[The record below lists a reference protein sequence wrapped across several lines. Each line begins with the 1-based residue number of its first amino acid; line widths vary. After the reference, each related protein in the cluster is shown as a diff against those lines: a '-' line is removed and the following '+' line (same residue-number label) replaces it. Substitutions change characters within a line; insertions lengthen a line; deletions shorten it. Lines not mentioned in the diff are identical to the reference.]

1 MFDGNQWGMFQ
12 TILLLFIVLDPFGN
26 LVLINSLLKDYSP
39 ARRRSIML
47 RESAIA
53 LGILQVAVFAGD
65 AVMGALGLETSS
77 LGIAGGIVLF
87 MIAMGMIFPAKKLLD
102 DEDVSD
108 PVIVPIAIP
117 LLAGPG
123 TISLILLL
131 AQKHNRLL
139 VGLAVLVACGLSS
152 LILALSPRIHAF
164 LGTRG
169 SRALERL
176 MGMLLVMLA
185 VQMVL
190 DGVRGYLQAL

>member
-1 MFDGNQWGMFQ
+1 MFDGNDWGLFQ

-26 LVLINSLLKDYSP
+26 LVLINSLLKDHSP
-39 ARRRSIML
+39 AKRRWIML
-47 RESAIA
+47 RESGIA
-53 LGILQVAVFAGD
+53 LGILQIAVFAGD
-65 AVMGALGLETSS
+65 TVMRALGLETSS

-87 MIAMGMIFPAKKLLD
+87 MIAMGMIFPTKKLLD
-102 DEDVSD
+102 EDDLAD

-131 AQKHNRLL
+131 AQKHHRVL
-139 VGLAVLVACGLSS
+139 VGVAVLLACGLSS

-176 MGMLLVMLA
+176 MGMLLVMMA

-190 DGVRGYLQAL
+190 DGVRAYLRE

>member
-1 MFDGNQWGMFQ
+1 MFDGNDWGLFQ

-26 LVLINSLLKDYSP
+26 LVLINSLLKDHSP
-39 ARRRSIML
+39 AKRRWIML
-47 RESAIA
+47 RESGIA
-53 LGILQVAVFAGD
+53 LGILQIAVFAGD
-65 AVMGALGLETSS
+65 TVMRALGLETSS
-77 LGIAGGIVLF
+77 LGIAGGMVLF
-87 MIAMGMIFPAKKLLD
+87 MIAMGMIFPTKKLLD
-102 DEDVSD
+102 EDDLAD

-131 AQKHNRLL
+131 AQKHHRVL
-139 VGLAVLVACGLSS
+139 VGVAVLLACGLSS

-176 MGMLLVMLA
+176 MGMLLVMMA

-190 DGVRGYLQAL
+190 DGVRAYLRE

>member
-1 MFDGNQWGMFQ
+1 MFDGNDWGLFQ

-26 LVLINSLLKDYSP
+26 LVLINSLLKDHSP
-39 ARRRSIML
+39 AKRRWIML
-47 RESAIA
+47 RESGIA
-53 LGILQVAVFAGD
+53 LGILQIAVFAGD
-65 AVMGALGLETSS
+65 TVMRALGLETSS

-87 MIAMGMIFPAKKLLD
+87 MIAMGMIFPTKKLLD
-102 DEDVSD
+102 EDDLAD

-131 AQKHNRLL
+131 AQKHHRVL
-139 VGLAVLVACGLSS
+139 VGVAVLLACGLSS

-176 MGMLLVMLA
+176 MGMLLVMMA

-190 DGVRGYLQAL
+190 DGIRAYLTE

>member
-1 MFDGNQWGMFQ
+1 MFQ

-26 LVLINSLLKDYSP
+26 LVLINTLLKDRSP
-39 ARRRSIML
+39 AARRRIML
-47 RESAIA
+47 RESIIA
-53 LGILQVAVFAGD
+53 LAILEAAVFAGHS
-65 AVMGALGLETSS
+65 VMNALGLQTAS

-87 MIAMGMIFPAKKLLD
+87 MIAMGMIFPAKRMLD
-102 DEDVSD
+102 EEDVTD

-131 AQKHNRLL
+131 AQKQDRIL
-139 VGLAVLVACGLSS
+139 VSLAVLIACILSS
-152 LILALSPRIHAF
+152 VILALSPRIHAL

-176 MGMLLVMLA
+176 MGMLLIMMS
-185 VQMVL
+185 VQMIL
-190 DGVRGYLQAL
+190 DGLLVFLKQ

>member
-1 MFDGNQWGMFQ
+1 MFDGNDWGLFQ

-26 LVLINSLLKDYSP
+26 LVLINSLLKDHSP
-39 ARRRSIML
+39 AKRRWIML
-47 RESAIA
+47 RESGIA
-53 LGILQVAVFAGD
+53 LGILQIAVFAGD
-65 AVMGALGLETSS
+65 TVMRALGLETSS

-87 MIAMGMIFPAKKLLD
+87 MIAMGMIFPTKKLLD
-102 DEDVSD
+102 EDDLAD

-131 AQKHNRLL
+131 AQKHHRVL
-139 VGLAVLVACGLSS
+139 VGVAVLLACGLSS

-176 MGMLLVMLA
+176 MGMLLVMMA

-190 DGVRGYLQAL
+190 DGIRAYLRE

>member
-1 MFDGNQWGMFQ
+1 MFDGNDWGLFQ

-26 LVLINSLLKDYSP
+26 LVLINSLLKDHSP
-39 ARRRSIML
+39 AKRRWIML
-47 RESAIA
+47 RESGIA
-53 LGILQVAVFAGD
+53 LGILQIAVFAGD
-65 AVMGALGLETSS
+65 TVMRALGLETSS

-87 MIAMGMIFPAKKLLD
+87 MIAMGMIFPTKKLLD
-102 DEDVSD
+102 EDDLAD

-131 AQKHNRLL
+131 AQKHHRML
-139 VGLAVLVACGLSS
+139 VGVAVLLACGLSS

-176 MGMLLVMLA
+176 MGMLLVMMA

-190 DGVRGYLQAL
+190 DGIRAYLRE

>member
-1 MFDGNQWGMFQ
+1 MFDGNDWGLFQ

-26 LVLINSLLKDYSP
+26 LVLINSLLKDHSP
-39 ARRRSIML
+39 AKRRWIML
-47 RESAIA
+47 RESGIA
-53 LGILQVAVFAGD
+53 LGILQIAVFAGD
-65 AVMGALGLETSS
+65 TVMRALGLETSS

-87 MIAMGMIFPAKKLLD
+87 MIAMGMIFPTKKLLD
-102 DEDVSD
+102 EDDLAD

-131 AQKHNRLL
+131 AQKHHRVL
-139 VGLAVLVACGLSS
+139 VGVAVLLACGLSS
-152 LILALSPRIHAF
+152 LILALSPRIHAL

-176 MGMLLVMLA
+176 MGMLLVMMA

-190 DGVRGYLQAL
+190 DGVRAYLRE

>member
-1 MFDGNQWGMFQ
+1 
-12 TILLLFIVLDPFGN
+12 
-26 LVLINSLLKDYSP
+26 
-39 ARRRSIML
+39 
-47 RESAIA
+47 
-53 LGILQVAVFAGD
+53 
-65 AVMGALGLETSS
+65 MGALGLETSS

-152 LILALSPRIHAF
+152 LILALSPRIHAL

-176 MGMLLVMLA
+176 MGMLLVMMA

>member
-1 MFDGNQWGMFQ
+1 MFDGNDWGLFQ

-26 LVLINSLLKDYSP
+26 LVLINSLLKDHSP
-39 ARRRSIML
+39 AKRRWIML
-47 RESAIA
+47 RESGIA
-53 LGILQVAVFAGD
+53 LGILQIAVFAGD
-65 AVMGALGLETSS
+65 TVMRALGLETSS

-87 MIAMGMIFPAKKLLD
+87 MIAMGMIFPTKKLLD
-102 DEDVSD
+102 EDDLAD

-131 AQKHNRLL
+131 AQKHHRVL
-139 VGLAVLVACGLSS
+139 VGVAVLLACGLSS

-169 SRALERL
+169 
-176 MGMLLVMLA
+176 
-185 VQMVL
+185 
-190 DGVRGYLQAL
+190 RGPSSD